1 MSFNSQNL
9 IRSVNDPRR
18 NNKKDNHHSLSPN
31 VRTIHNQ
38 RNQTKP
44 LKNNLL
50 PKNRLMYQ
58 NNNYNI
64 KVNVVTK
71 KIKSN

>member
-1 MSFNSQNL
+1 MSFNSKNL

-18 NNKKDNHHSLSPN
+18 HNIKDNNHSLSPN
-31 VRTIHNQ
+31 IRPIHNKSKQ
-38 RNQTKP
+38 

-50 PKNRLMYQ
+50 SKNRLMCR

-71 KIKSN
+71 KNKK